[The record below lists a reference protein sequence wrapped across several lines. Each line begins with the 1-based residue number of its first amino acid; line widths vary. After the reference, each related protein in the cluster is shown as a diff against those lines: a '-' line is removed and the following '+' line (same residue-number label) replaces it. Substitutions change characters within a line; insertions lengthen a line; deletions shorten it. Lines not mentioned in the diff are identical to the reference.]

1 MKKKVWM
8 LLFVFMGVIAAF
20 VYYNNSFKVVEENVQ
35 FKFFYVKWSC
45 DSDKWWNMGKCKKYR
60 LVEVLSSKNNYD
72 FLLNRELDVEFLND
86 NLKSQLMNIDNT
98 NEVYYVLEGSLKK
111 QGKEFRLEVVN
122 GNTIPFSGKVEG
134 LSL

>member
-1 MKKKVWM
+1 M
-8 LLFVFMGVIAAF
+8 
-20 VYYNNSFKVVEENVQ
+20 VVEENVQ

-45 DSDKWWNMGKCKKYR
+45 DSDKWWNMEKCKKYR

-72 FLLNRELDVEFLND
+72 FLLNRELEVDFFND
-86 NLKSQLMNIDNT
+86 NLENQLMKIDNT
-98 NEVYYVLEGSLKK
+98 NEVYYVLEGSLSK
-111 QGKEFRLEVVN
+111 QGEEYILHVVK